1 MKKLLFILFAFITLT
16 VSSQTVNKILSIETA
31 DTITYVRY
39 TDMSNIENGVFV
51 RYSYINSYRTAMEN
65 AFEKDIKIIN
75 DMSKVTRTLYQNLIE
90 SLTGFDRLTLNEP
103 NNNNT
108 YKLMDLA
115 PNTLQNIAIFEQAI
129 RNYLNQ

>member
-39 TDMSNIENGVFV
+39 TDVDNST
-51 RYSYINSYRTAMEN
+51 RQCYINYDDISTERENMEN